1 MLDISC
7 SPTPFL
13 MGALAPCLP
22 QLQELPIEEV
32 LIVDLCADKFVAQ
45 LGDEDCILPSKL
57 QAALQQ
63 VLEERELILGEQEE
77 KGSPEGH
84 EELSS
89 LVSEAFV
96 RLFVEL
102 VGHYP
107 LHMAVMPN
115 GSRELQRDG
124 FRKSHPSRGV
134 RQFLQL
140 FMETQMFA
148 GFIQDKELRKGGGAG
163 GKGLFEVR
171 AAEYLESY
179 PEPTG
184 VNRFLKGLGSKMK
197 FLQMK

>member
-1 MLDISC
+1 MQCWRCSTRFVLAAHVRPGAAPASMLDISC

-22 QLQELPIEEV
+22 QLAGAAHRGV
-32 LIVDLCADKFVAQ
+32 R
-45 LGDEDCILPSKL
+45 L
-57 QAALQQ
+57 QAALPAGAGR
-63 VLEERELILGEQEE
+63 RELILGQEAEQEG
-77 KGSPEGH
+77 GSPGDH
-84 EELSS
+84 TEELSS

-107 LHMAVMPN
+107 LHITETAA
-115 GSRELQRDG
+115 GARELQRDS

-148 GFIQDKELRKGGGAG
+148 GFIQDKELRKGGAGSG
-163 GKGLFEVR
+163 GKGLFETR

-184 VNRFLKGLGSKMK
+184 MNRFLKGL
-197 FLQMK
+197 

>member
-1 MLDISC
+1 MH
-7 SPTPFL
+7 
-13 MGALAPCLP
+13 
-22 QLQELPIEEV
+22 
-32 LIVDLCADKFVAQ
+32 Q

-63 VLEERELILGEQEE
+63 VLEERELILGQEAEQEG
-77 KGSPEGH
+77 GSPGDH
-84 EELSS
+84 TEELSS

-107 LHMAVMPN
+107 LHITETAA
-115 GSRELQRDG
+115 GARELQRDS

-148 GFIQDKELRKGGGAG
+148 GFIQDKELRKGGAGSG
-163 GKGLFEVR
+163 GKVAWPGLFETR

-184 VNRFLKGLGSKMK
+184 MNRFLKGLEWRNYNKR
-197 FLQMK
+197 FLTTVQMQTGRLTMNPVSLRGEEENHHKYIH

>member
-1 MLDISC
+1 MVHH
-7 SPTPFL
+7 
-13 MGALAPCLP
+13 
-22 QLQELPIEEV
+22 EL
-32 LIVDLCADKFVAQ
+32 LIVDLCADKFVIQ

-63 VLEERELILGEQEE
+63 VLEERELILGQEAEQE
-77 KGSPEGH
+77 GASPGDRSEQ
-84 EELSS
+84 LSA

-107 LHMAVMPN
+107 LHMAEASA
-115 GSRELQRDG
+115 GTCELQRDA

-148 GFIQDKELRKGGGAG
+148 GFIQDKELRKGGGG
-163 GKGLFEVR
+163 TGKGLFEAR